1 MTLTEEVLCKLLV
14 AKKERRRAKAN
25 GYIEVQ
31 LVLWHK
37 LPSNVTTFMY
47 ELFAKNEGSSIFP
60 FWGIP
65 I

>member
-31 LVLWHK
+31 LVL
-37 LPSNVTTFMY
+37 
-47 ELFAKNEGSSIFP
+47 
-60 FWGIP
+60 
-65 I
+65 